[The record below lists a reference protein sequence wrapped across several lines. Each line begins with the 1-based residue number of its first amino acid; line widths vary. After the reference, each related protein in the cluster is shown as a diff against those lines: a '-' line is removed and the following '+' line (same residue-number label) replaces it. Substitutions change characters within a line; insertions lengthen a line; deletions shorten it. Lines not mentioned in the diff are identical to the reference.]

1 MTATDTA
8 SSELDPRATSSRA
21 GALPAVLGWAI
32 AAAFAV
38 ILVQTAIYFVVI
50 RHQDGGFSDLL
61 GRASNFQSLKTT
73 GNIYTDFSIEAFT
86 YPPGGILLMSPLVLI
101 PAGLLT
107 PLWTLGVLGAL
118 TSTLFIALRYL
129 TRLSPVQALSI
140 ATAGTLVAPIALSSV
155 YDNIFWGQ
163 IGTMLTLAIVAD
175 FLVMRAPAQGVWVG
189 LATALKIYPGIFI
202 VIWLVRRQYRQA
214 LTALFTVAV
223 TTAIATA
230 FYWRSATTFFHQQ
243 IVGSQE
249 LAHFAT
255 YSTAEASSSIADVF
269 LRPPYFLG
277 HLSPRES
284 LAVAAVFVVIGVIAS
299 YGAWARGHEFTAVV
313 VGLIIST
320 ICSPIAWNH
329 YFSFLPLLLLLP
341 LEIGWRSWTA
351 RVAYLAVAINMVPW
365 PHWKLVGVVQVLL
378 DHFHLYL
385 AYVAQNATM
394 VSMLLVMLTATVEF
408 WPRPGRDRAPRR
420 RRARREPGQPGE
432 LGQPGEPLP
441 AS

>member
-1 MTATDTA
+1 MSTSATERPA
-8 SSELDPRATSSRA
+8 LDVPEPSPRATPTAQLVAWSF
-21 GALPAVLGWAI
+21 
-32 AAAFAV
+32 AAAATVIILQAAV
-38 ILVQTAIYFVVI
+38 YYFLI
-50 RHQDGGFSDLL
+50 RHQDGGFADLL
-61 GRASNFQSLKTT
+61 GRASNFASLKTT

-86 YPPGGILLMSPLVLI
+86 YPPGGILLLSPLVLV
-101 PAGLLT
+101 PSGLLA
-107 PLWTLGVLGAL
+107 PLWTIGVLGAL
-118 TSTLFIALRYL
+118 CASLYIALRYL
-129 TRLSPVQALSI
+129 TRLAVPNALVI
-140 ATAGTLVAPIALSSV
+140 AVGASLLAPIALSSV

-175 FLVMRAPAQGVWVG
+175 FLVMRAPAQGIWVG

-202 VIWLVRRQYRQA
+202 VIWLIRRQYRPA
-214 LTALFTVAV
+214 LTALATVAV
-223 TTAIATA
+223 TTGVATA
-230 FYWRSATTFFHQQ
+230 FYFHSATTFFHQQ

-249 LAHFAT
+249 LTHFAT
-255 YSTAEASSSIADVF
+255 YSTAEASSSIVDVF

-284 LAVAAVFVVIGVIAS
+284 LAIAGVFVVIGVIAS
-299 YGAWARGHEFTAVV
+299 YGAWLRGREFTAVM

-329 YFSFLPLLLLLP
+329 YFSFIPLLLLLP

-365 PHWKLVGVVQVLL
+365 PHWKLVGVVQILL

-394 VSMLLVMLTATVEF
+394 VSMLLVLLTAAVEF
-408 WPRPGRDRAPRR
+408 WPRSLLPRVSRR
-420 RRARREPGQPGE
+420 RGQRDPANSDAVGPAEALRAD
-432 LGQPGEPLP
+432 
-441 AS
+441 